1 METKIKT
8 VSIVIP
14 TFNRANL
21 LHRAIESSI
30 GQTYLCEVIVCDHG
44 SSDNTPGVVSK
55 YKNKVCYIRREEDKG
70 PIVCWRD
77 GIEQATGEIIHINY
91 DDDWIDLEFIEKT
104 VELLHDD
111 VGFVYSNATF
121 HYADKD
127 ETKIGFK
134 HPAGF
139 GATSDIIKYLMEI
152 KGPISPGCA
161 IFRRKDVLK
170 NLLPEIPGASGIYGK
185 NSGVGEDLLLFLLT
199 AMDYPKYA
207 YIPEPLAHFFAHSGS
222 ISIASGISG
231 RKKMLFDAYANAR
244 KYFLEYSSLP
254 PATTWENLSY
264 FFRWN
269 YKSHTLAK
277 QIRKK
282 IRKFLRY
289 PMDSYIKK
297 SRK

>member
-1 METKIKT
+1 MTKMKT
-8 VSIVIP
+8 ASIIIP

-21 LHRAIESSI
+21 LPHAIETSI
-30 GQTYLCEVIVCDHG
+30 NQTYPCEVIVCDHG
-44 SSDNTPGVVSK
+44 STDNTPMIVEK
-55 YKNKVCYIRREEDKG
+55 YKDNVRYIRREEDKG

-77 GIEQATGEIIHINY
+77 GIEQANGEIIHINY
-91 DDDWIDLEFIEKT
+91 DDDWIDSDFIEKT
-104 VELLHDD
+104 LDFLSDD
-111 VGFVYSNATF
+111 VGFVYTNAMM
-121 HYADKD
+121 HYHDRNV
-127 ETKIGFK
+127 TKTAFK

-139 GATSDIIKYLMEI
+139 GTTNDIIKYLMEI
-152 KGPISPGCA
+152 PGPISPGCA
-161 IFRRKDVLK
+161 IFRRKDAMK
-170 NLLPEIPGASGIYGK
+170 NILPEIPGASGIYGK

-199 AMDYPKYA
+199 ALDYPRYA
-207 YIPEPLAHFFAHSGS
+207 YIPEPLAHFLAHSGS

-254 PATTWENLSY
+254 PATIWENFSY

-289 PMDSYIKK
+289 PMDTYIKK
-297 SRK
+297 NRK